1 MHDIE
6 PYHRWRDYY
15 IAAEDEQSPFYEQ
28 EYDEFNYTNK
38 VYNYYIHP
46 QWDVF
51 GSDTLYMKLLFTDY
65 EEGYAIMEFIG
76 EWNDAIHNDVMY
88 LKRDVIDPLIK
99 KGIYRYILIC
109 ENVFNF
115 HAGDEDDYYAEW
127 YEDISDEGGWI
138 CNLNTLDH
146 VADEMKAARLQQYIH
161 FGDAFAHLNWRPHLP
176 KTVLQMVEH
185 IMLTGIKRLKEY

>member
-15 IAAEDEQSPFYEQ
+15 IAEEDEQSPFYER
-28 EYDEFNYTNK
+28 EYDEFRYTNQ

-46 QWDVF
+46 QWDDF
-51 GSDTLYMKLLFTDY
+51 GSDTLYAKILYADY

-76 EWNDAIHNDVMY
+76 EWNDAIHNDIMY
-88 LKRDVIDPLIK
+88 LKRDVIDLMIK
-99 KGIYRYILIC
+99 QGVYKYILIC

-115 HAGDEDDYYAEW
+115 HGDEDDYYAEW
-127 YEDISDEGGWI
+127 YEDVSDEGGWI
-138 CNLNTLDH
+138 CMLNTLDH
-146 VADEMKAARLQQYIH
+146 VTDEMKMARLHHYVN

-185 IMLTGIKRLKEY
+185 LMFNGVKRLREY

>member
-15 IAAEDEQSPFYEQ
+15 IASEDEQSPFYER
-28 EYDEFNYTNK
+28 EYDEFNYTNQ

-46 QWDVF
+46 QWDDF
-51 GSDTLYMKLLFTDY
+51 GSDTLYMKILFADY
-65 EEGYAIMEFIG
+65 DEGYAIMEFIG
-76 EWNDAIHNDVMY
+76 EWNDCINNDIMY

-99 KGIYRYILIC
+99 EGIYRYILIG

-115 HAGDEDDYYAEW
+115 HAGEDDYYAEW
-127 YEDISDEGGWI
+127 YEDVSDEGGWI
-138 CNLNTLDH
+138 CILNTLDH
-146 VADEMKAARLQQYIH
+146 VTDEMKAARLYNYVN
-161 FGDAFAHLNWRPHLP
+161 FGEELAHLNWRPHLP

-185 IMLTGIKRLKEY
+185 FMFNGVKRLKEY